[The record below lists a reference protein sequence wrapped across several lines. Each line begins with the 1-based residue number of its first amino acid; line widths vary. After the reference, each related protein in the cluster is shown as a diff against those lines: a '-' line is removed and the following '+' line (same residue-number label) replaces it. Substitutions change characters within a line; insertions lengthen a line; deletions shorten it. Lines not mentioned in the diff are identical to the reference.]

1 MFYFQSRRYAGYL
14 KIPLGASTQERYMI
28 ILWIR
33 KKNAEAPKDSEKNEE
48 ESFHKHDEIMK
59 RFRYAH
65 PDLNVVSSRD
75 ILTTEGNLLAPLE
88 QVTLTDHVQ
97 N

>member
-1 MFYFQSRRYAGYL
+1 MFYYQPRRYAGYL
-14 KIPLGASTQERYMI
+14 KKPLSTTTQERYMI

-33 KKNAEAPKDSEKNEE
+33 KRNAEEPKEVEKKEDD
-48 ESFHKHDEIMK
+48 SFHKHDDIMK

-65 PDLNVVSSRD
+65 PDLNVVASQD
-75 ILTTEGNLLAPLE
+75 ILSTEGNLLAPLE